1 MANMKYLLNC
11 RSFISLIV
19 LFSFFDNFGVKKY
32 DYQFKV
38 LIVGDAVVGKTQ
50 IVSRYVKD
58 SFVEE
63 YKYTEGIGLDSKS
76 ISFNNKNINLQLY
89 DTSGQERYRT
99 IRQNYYKGSQLI
111 VLVYAINNRNSF
123 EHIPKLVEEVKT
135 QNENAKFLLVGNKLD
150 LEEEREVST
159 EDAKKYS
166 EENNIGF
173 IEVSAKTGTN
183 IEKMFNSSL
192 SKLLEE
198 KNKDEENI
206 SKNINEFNNNE
217 KNSSMNSN
225 GVQNKNGINNNLSF
239 CNKYCLCCPCLEKT
253 KGNVKNIEPVIF

>member
-1 MANMKYLLNC
+1 MKYLLNC

-63 YKYTEGIGLDSKS
+63 YKYTEGIGLGSKS

-99 IRQNYYKGSQLI
+99 IRQSYYKGSQLI
-111 VLVYAINNRNSF
+111 VLVYAINNKNSF
-123 EHIPKLVEEVKT
+123 NSIPKWVDEVKKQT
-135 QNENAKFLLVGNKLD
+135 DKNTKFLLVGNKCD
-150 LEEEREVST
+150 LEEERLVSK
-159 EDAKKYS
+159 EDAKQYA
-166 EENNIGF
+166 EEKNIGF
-173 IEVSAKTGTN
+173 IEVSAKTGDGIKDMFEYIISELLEDMKKEENKN
-183 IEKMFNSSL
+183 IEK
-192 SKLLEE
+192 
-198 KNKDEENI
+198 DI
-206 SKNINEFNNNE
+206 EFNKHE
-217 KNSSMNSN
+217 
-225 GVQNKNGINNNLSF
+225 INNSQNDNNNQKKNHIEKKNFPF
-239 CNKYCLCCPCLEKT
+239 CDKYCSCCPCLKKSE
-253 KGNVKNIEPVIF
+253 GNVKNIEPVIF

>member
-1 MANMKYLLNC
+1 MKYLLNC

-63 YKYTEGIGLDSKS
+63 YKYTEGIGLGSKS

-99 IRQNYYKGSQLI
+99 IRQSYYKCATLI
-111 VLVYAINNRNSF
+111 VFVYAIDNKNSF
-123 EHIPKLVEEVKT
+123 ENIPKLVEEVKT
-135 QNENAKFLLVGNKLD
+135 QNENAKFLLVGNKCD
-150 LEEEREVST
+150 LEKEKRAVTEEE
-159 EDAKKYS
+159 AKQYAN
-166 EENNIGF
+166 ENNMVF
-173 IEVSAKTGTN
+173 FEVSAKTGTN

-192 SKLLEE
+192 QKLLEDMKKE
-198 KNKDEENI
+198 ENNNHTYNNTNNFEQKNLLLGDQNKDSIKNKKT
-206 SKNINEFNNNE
+206 SCW
-217 KNSSMNSN
+217 S
-225 GVQNKNGINNNLSF
+225 
-239 CNKYCLCCPCLEKT
+239 KYCSCCPCL
-253 KGNVKNIEPVIF
+253 